1 MSTYLF
7 RAAVSLATLVGALV
21 GGAAGAAPVATT
33 TQVDAVKTVAS
44 PIPAAASKS
53 TAPAAPAA
61 PGASDPAAAAAK
73 GTTAVVPPS
82 IVPPAVVAPGVVAP
96 VAPAAITGGEQAP
109 AAADGISAVVT
120 INGVDDAA
128 HRASVLSG
136 KPVVNGP
143 KGSLVIVGG
152 ALRSDNATVWERI
165 VRLAGGES
173 ARIAVF
179 ASASASPEATAKF
192 NMDLLNQYG
201 ADAFFIPVAV
211 KLAGSDYLA
220 AADDPELAAAV
231 RKAGGAYFAG
241 GDQSRI
247 TRSLR
252 RPDGSNSL
260 VLDALWDMYRK
271 GGVIAGSS
279 AGAAIMSSTMF
290 DEPRTVLGT
299 LKQGVAEGHE
309 ISDGLGFIGNDV
321 FVDQHL
327 LVRGRFAR
335 MLPVMLKK
343 GYKLGL
349 GIDENTAMVI
359 SPNRDVEVIGYKGA
373 LLIDLHEASTEPGA
387 FNLTNAR
394 LSYLDAGDRFN
405 IVSGEF
411 FPAQDKAEGKLDP
424 TKPYYREPLFA
435 ADILGNTTV
444 VDLMGKLIDS
454 DQPEA
459 IGITLGS
466 PRSVQPDL
474 GFEFRFSRVGD
485 SIGYMSAASE
495 AYSIYNVRMDIR
507 PIQIRLPLYQYK
519 YDRPGVTTPQQV
531 RGSD

>member
-1 MSTYLF
+1 MSTYLI
-7 RAAVSLATLVGALV
+7 RIAMLLGALASGV
-21 GGAAGAAPVATT
+21 ASAAALVAAPL
-33 TQVDAVKTVAS
+33 
-44 PIPAAASKS
+44 
-53 TAPAAPAA
+53 
-61 PGASDPAAAAAK
+61 PAAAAV
-73 GTTAVVPPS
+73 TA
-82 IVPPAVVAPGVVAP
+82 AV
-96 VAPAAITGGEQAP
+96 AAV
-109 AAADGISAVVT
+109 AADTGK
-120 INGVDDAA
+120 DAA
-128 HRASVLSG
+128 SDSGVLSG
-136 KPVVNGP
+136 TPVVTGP
-143 KGSLVIVGG
+143 KGALVIVGG
-152 ALRSDNATVWERI
+152 ALRADNAIVWERI
-165 VRLAGGES
+165 VRLAGGEG

-179 ASASASPEATAKF
+179 ASASANPQATAKF
-192 NMDLLNQYG
+192 NVDLLNQYG

-211 KLAGSDYLA
+211 KLAGTDYLA

-260 VLDALWDMYRK
+260 VLDALWDMYRN

-290 DEPRTVLGT
+290 DEPKAVLAT

-309 ISDGLGFIGNDV
+309 ISAGLGFIGDDV

-335 MLPVMLKK
+335 MLPAMLKK

-349 GIDENTAMVI
+349 GIDENTAMVV
-359 SPNRDVEVIGYKGA
+359 SSNRDVEVIGYKGA

-387 FNLTNAR
+387 FNLSNAMV
-394 LSYLDAGDRFN
+394 SYLDAGDRFN
-405 IVSGEF
+405 IATGAF
-411 FPAQDKAEGKLDP
+411 FPAQDKADGKLDP

-435 ADILGNTTV
+435 ADILGNSTV

-459 IGITLGS
+459 IGLTLGS
-466 PRSVQPDL
+466 PRSLQPDL

-519 YDRPGVTTPQQV
+519 NDRPGFNGQQM
-531 RGSD
+531 RGSE